1 LCREILNSYL
11 VSIRFKGIRI
21 FSKVYSEGTGHNI
34 SKMKRGLQ
42 KKILSVVG
50 IMILLTIVVYGVL
63 IVTMKKPPLIEIKAC
78 QGALNKAEHGNADV
92 YAPEYYR
99 AAESK
104 YKAAMNEWKLQ
115 NTRVFFRRDYSRVK
129 ELILDATLKAQ
140 EANVSSGTKKDDLK
154 MNYLKET
161 ELLKKKLDNYH
172 MVFIKLPLKPYVR
185 KNYEFGKFALEEG
198 LSAFGKGDFMLA
210 NKKLNEG
217 KIKISLADAD
227 VNTSLK
233 EYFGNF
239 SKWRNWVDR
248 TIKLSAQ
255 NRSTAFVVDK
265 IQHKGYLYSN
275 GKLTKEYDIELGKNW
290 LGDKQYAG
298 DRATP
303 EGMYIVT
310 KKKGS
315 RDTKYYK
322 ALMIN
327 FPNEEDKIQFAEKKR
342 KGLVSRNSRLGGLIE
357 IHGEGGKGSD
367 WTSGCVA
374 LPNDYMDELFSRLS
388 PGSPV
393 TIIGSMVSL
402 SDLLN

>member
-1 LCREILNSYL
+1 
-11 VSIRFKGIRI
+11 
-21 FSKVYSEGTGHNI
+21 
-34 SKMKRGLQ
+34 MKRSLR
-42 KKILSVVG
+42 KKILFIIG
-50 IMILLTIVVYGVL
+50 LMLLLTIVVYSIL
-63 IVTMKKPPLIEIKAC
+63 IATMQKPPLNEIKTCLAV
-78 QGALNKAEHGNADV
+78 LSKAEHGNADV
-92 YAPEYYR
+92 YAPEYYK
-99 AAESK
+99 AAENN
-104 YKAAMNEWKLQ
+104 YKAAMREWKQQ
-115 NTRVFFRRDYSRVK
+115 NTHVFFRRDYSKVK
-129 ELILDATLKAQ
+129 ELILDATLKAE

-172 MVFIKLPLKPYVR
+172 SVFIKLPLKEYVR

-198 LSAFGKGDFMLA
+198 LSAFLKGDFMLA

-217 KIKISLADAD
+217 KIKISLADND
-227 VNTSLK
+227 VNTFLK

-248 TIKLSAQ
+248 TIQLSAQ

-303 EGMYIVT
+303 EGMYMVT
-310 KKKGS
+310 RKKGS
-315 RDTKYYK
+315 RDTRYYK

-357 IHGEGGKGSD
+357 IHGDGGKGSD

-374 LPNDYMDELFSRLS
+374 LPNERMDELFSRLS
-388 PGSPV
+388 TGSPV

-402 SDLLN
+402 SELLN